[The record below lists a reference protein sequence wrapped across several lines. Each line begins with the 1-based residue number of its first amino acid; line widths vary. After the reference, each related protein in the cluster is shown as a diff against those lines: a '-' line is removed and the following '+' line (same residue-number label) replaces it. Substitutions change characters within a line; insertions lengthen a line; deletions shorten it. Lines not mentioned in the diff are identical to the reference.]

1 VTQTEVERYVR
12 ERVSATGKPFLIAPA
27 GRAPSLR
34 AVLLFDVGL
43 AEEPD
48 VYALVVPTASGLE
61 LSARW
66 AQATLWALTA
76 VSEWVPEPPEAAA
89 YVYEEGATDVVRRV
103 EATALGL
110 SLLQLAL
117 NRAGSGIVI
126 EVVT

>member
-12 ERVSATGKPFLIAPA
+12 ERVEATGRPFLIAPS
-27 GRAPSLR
+27 GRPPSLR
-34 AVLLFDVGL
+34 AVRLFDVGL
-43 AEEPD
+43 AEESD
-48 VYALVVPTASGLE
+48 VYALVTPTASDGALPV
-61 LSARW
+61 RW

-76 VSEWVPEPPEAAA
+76 VAEWVPEPPEGVA